1 MYIYTDSY
9 SICLHLLIDLS
20 HEKLWELWEKL
31 PEVPLTEAQKQEK
44 ARNPPKPV
52 KIDYSMSAV
61 LRILQCD
68 NTIKSDPDIPDNKS
82 ADKRRSSDVILVERH
97 TDDDLKDLQDPDPE
111 DIEFQM
117 NRLSQGELTKEEKK
131 RWRRRYRGEAVFMV
145 IYITLC
151 VNVLL

>member
-1 MYIYTDSY
+1 MTE
-9 SICLHLLIDLS
+9 C
-20 HEKLWELWEKL
+20 WRKL
-31 PEVPLTEAQKQEK
+31 PKEPLTEEQKQEK
-44 ARNPPKPV
+44 IKNPPTPV

-61 LRILQCD
+61 LRTLQV
-68 NTIKSDPDIPDNKS
+68 NNSIKSDPDVPDNKS
-82 ADKRRSSDVILVERH
+82 EDKRRSSDVILVERH

>member
-20 HEKLWELWEKL
+20 HENLEKIWEKL

>member
-1 MYIYTDSY
+1 M
-9 SICLHLLIDLS
+9 HLSIDLNG
-20 HEKLWELWEKL
+20 EFRNKL
-31 PEVPLTEAQKQEK
+31 PEELLTEEQKQEK
-44 ARNPPKPV
+44 KTNQPTPI

-61 LRILQCD
+61 LRTLQCD

>member
-1 MYIYTDSY
+1 M
-9 SICLHLLIDLS
+9 HLSIDLND
-20 HEKLWELWEKL
+20 EFRNKL
-31 PEVPLTEAQKQEK
+31 PEELLTEEQKQEK
-44 ARNPPKPV
+44 ILNPPTPI

-61 LRILQCD
+61 LRTLQCD
-68 NTIKSDPDIPDNKS
+68 NTIKSDPDVPDNKS

-117 NRLSQGELTKEEKK
+117 SRLSQGELTKEEKK
-131 RWRRRYRGEAVFMV
+131 RWKRRYRGEAVFMV
-145 IYITLC
+145 IYLTLC

>member
-20 HEKLWELWEKL
+20 HENLEKIWEKL

-68 NTIKSDPDIPDNKS
+68 NTIKSDPDVPDNKS

>member
-1 MYIYTDSY
+1 M
-9 SICLHLLIDLS
+9 HLSIDLND
-20 HEKLWELWEKL
+20 EFRNKL
-31 PEVPLTEAQKQEK
+31 PEELLTEEQKQEK
-44 ARNPPKPV
+44 ILNPPTPI

-61 LRILQCD
+61 LRTLQCD
-68 NTIKSDPDIPDNKS
+68 NTIKSDPDVPDNKS

-131 RWRRRYRGEAVFMV
+131 RWKRRYRGEAVFMV
-145 IYITLC
+145 IYLTLC

>member
-9 SICLHLLIDLS
+9 SICLHLPIDLS
-20 HEKLWELWEKL
+20 HENLEKIWEKL

>member
-1 MYIYTDSY
+1 M
-9 SICLHLLIDLS
+9 HLSIDLND
-20 HEKLWELWEKL
+20 EFRNKL
-31 PEVPLTEAQKQEK
+31 PEELLTEEQKQEK
-44 ARNPPKPV
+44 ILNPPTPI

-61 LRILQCD
+61 LRTLQCD
-68 NTIKSDPDIPDNKS
+68 NTIKSDPDVPDNKS

-131 RWRRRYRGEAVFMV
+131 RWKRRYRGEAVFMV

>member
-9 SICLHLLIDLS
+9 FICLHLLIDLS
-20 HEKLWELWEKL
+20 HENLEKIWEKL

-131 RWRRRYRGEAVFMV
+131 RWKRRYRGEAVFMV
-145 IYITLC
+145 IYIIQIS
-151 VNVLL
+151 

>member
-1 MYIYTDSY
+1 MND
-9 SICLHLLIDLS
+9 
-20 HEKLWELWEKL
+20 EFRRKL
-31 PEVPLTEAQKQEK
+31 PEERLTEEQKQEK
-44 ARNPPKPV
+44 LLNPPTPV

-61 LRILQCD
+61 LRNLQVD
-68 NTIKSDPDIPDNKS
+68 NNIKSDPDASDNKS

-131 RWRRRYRGEAVFMV
+131 RWKRRYRGEAVFMV
-145 IYITLC
+145 IYLTLC

>member
-1 MYIYTDSY
+1 MHL
-9 SICLHLLIDLS
+9 SIDFND
-20 HEKLWELWEKL
+20 EFRNKL
-31 PEVPLTEAQKQEK
+31 PEELLTEEQKKQK
-44 ARNPPKPV
+44 LLNPPTPI

-61 LRILQCD
+61 LRTLQCD
-68 NTIKSDPDIPDNKS
+68 NTIKSDPDVPDNKS

-131 RWRRRYRGEAVFMV
+131 RWKRRYRGEAVFMV
-145 IYITLC
+145 IYLTLC

>member
-1 MYIYTDSY
+1 MHHY
-9 SICLHLLIDLS
+9 IDLND
-20 HEKLWELWEKL
+20 EFRNKL
-31 PEVPLTEAQKQEK
+31 PEERLTEEQKQEK
-44 ARNPPKPV
+44 ILNPPTPI

-61 LRILQCD
+61 LRTLQCD
-68 NTIKSDPDIPDNKS
+68 NTIKSDPDVPDNKS

>member
-1 MYIYTDSY
+1 M
-9 SICLHLLIDLS
+9 
-20 HEKLWELWEKL
+20 
-31 PEVPLTEAQKQEK
+31 
-44 ARNPPKPV
+44 
-52 KIDYSMSAV
+52 
-61 LRILQCD
+61 
-68 NTIKSDPDIPDNKS
+68 
-82 ADKRRSSDVILVERH
+82 ERH

>member
-1 MYIYTDSY
+1 M
-9 SICLHLLIDLS
+9 HLSIDLND
-20 HEKLWELWEKL
+20 EFRNKL
-31 PEVPLTEAQKQEK
+31 PEELLTEEQKQEK
-44 ARNPPKPV
+44 ILNPPTPI

-61 LRILQCD
+61 LRALQCD
-68 NTIKSDPDIPDNKS
+68 NNIKSDPDVPDNKS

-151 VNVLL
+151 VNVLF

>member
-1 MYIYTDSY
+1 MND
-9 SICLHLLIDLS
+9 
-20 HEKLWELWEKL
+20 EFRRKL
-31 PEVPLTEAQKQEK
+31 PEERLTEEQKQEK
-44 ARNPPKPV
+44 LLNPPTPV

-61 LRILQCD
+61 LRNLQVD
-68 NTIKSDPDIPDNKS
+68 NNIKSDPDASDNKS

-97 TDDDLKDLQDPDPE
+97 TDDDIKDLQDPDPE

-117 NRLSQGELTKEEKK
+117 SRLQNGELTKEEKK

-151 VNVLL
+151 VNVLF

>member
-1 MYIYTDSY
+1 M
-9 SICLHLLIDLS
+9 HLSIDLND
-20 HEKLWELWEKL
+20 EFRNKL
-31 PEVPLTEAQKQEK
+31 PEELLTEEQKQEK
-44 ARNPPKPV
+44 ILNPPTPI

-61 LRILQCD
+61 LRTLQCD
-68 NTIKSDPDIPDNKS
+68 NTIKSDPDVPDNKS

>member
-1 MYIYTDSY
+1 M
-9 SICLHLLIDLS
+9 HLSIDLND
-20 HEKLWELWEKL
+20 EFRNKL
-31 PEVPLTEAQKQEK
+31 PKELLTEEQKQEK
-44 ARNPPKPV
+44 ILNPPTPI

-61 LRILQCD
+61 LRTLQCD
-68 NTIKSDPDIPDNKS
+68 NTIKSDPDVPDNKS

>member
-1 MYIYTDSY
+1 MNG
-9 SICLHLLIDLS
+9 
-20 HEKLWELWEKL
+20 EFRNKL
-31 PEVPLTEAQKQEK
+31 PEELLTEEQKQEK
-44 ARNPPKPV
+44 KTNQPTPI

-61 LRILQCD
+61 LRTLQCD

>member
-9 SICLHLLIDLS
+9 FICLHLLIDLS
-20 HEKLWELWEKL
+20 HENLEKIWEKL

-131 RWRRRYRGEAVFMV
+131 RWKRRYRGEAVFMV